1 MNFDRLFRRAE
12 LSRNLLVQHAGSNQ
26 LHHFE
31 LTRREQVEKLPGLVP
46 FRGAAPFI
54 GRSRQCAFNAL
65 KQVGISERL
74 RKKIDCARL
83 HRLGTHGN
91 VAVPCDKDELF
102 MPAPLNQSFLKLD
115 AIKPW
120 HPNIDN
126 HTGRAGVWTARQKI
140 RGRAEDLAPVASGAE
155 QSRQPFSN
163 GGVIVDYKNQAIG
176 RNHLISH
183 RRLSAT

>member
-1 MNFDRLFRRAE
+1 
-12 LSRNLLVQHAGSNQ
+12 LSS
-26 LHHFE
+26 
-31 LTRREQVEKLPGLVP
+31 LVP
-46 FRGAAPFI
+46 FRGPAPFI

-74 RKKIDCARL
+74 RKKIDCAGF

-91 VAVPCDKDELF
+91 AAVPCDKDELF
-102 MPAPLNQSFLKLD
+102 LPAPLNQSFLKFD

-126 HTGRAGVWTARQKI
+126 HTGRAGVWSARQKI
-140 RGRAEDLAPVASGAE
+140 RRRAEDFALVASGAE

-163 GGVIVDYKNQAIG
+163 GGVIVDYKNQAIR

-183 RRLSAT
+183 QRLSAE